1 MALAASGA
9 GHPAVAQG
17 KAIDPHVDSPSP
29 AGRRLTIDLQD
40 ARAALATSQASAALA
55 EQLSREL
62 DAGFASTV
70 FDWAEGKPLEDVLG
84 ESGMTPGDFVRT
96 TKQILDLLR
105 QIREVAPSPASATAA
120 AAADAI
126 NRSVVAYTGV

>member
-1 MALAASGA
+1 MEDLW
-9 GHPAVAQG
+9 
-17 KAIDPHVDSPSP
+17 
-29 AGRRLTIDLQD
+29 RRVRQVEE
-40 ARAALATSQASAALA
+40 SHQV
-55 EQLSREL
+55 ELSREL
-62 DAGFASTV
+62 DAGFASTI

-105 QIREVAPSPASATAA
+105 QIREVAPSQASATAA